1 MEPSEHHLTPPPPSK
16 VAARYTLPSL
26 YLIQS
31 VFQSL
36 YLVLFFSTVP
46 YPSQPAP
53 RIHSNCFLPESSK
66 LILQPT
72 EGKISKS
79 GKGAP
84 SRVSGTDNV

>member
-1 MEPSEHHLTPPPPSK
+1 MKGEEEYSPFKFFIMTKSRNTFSMKPSEHHLTPPPPSK

-46 YPSQPAP
+46 YPSQP
-53 RIHSNCFLPESSK
+53 E
-66 LILQPT
+66 
-72 EGKISKS
+72 
-79 GKGAP
+79 P
-84 SRVSGTDNV
+84 SLH

>member
-1 MEPSEHHLTPPPPSK
+1 MKPSEHHLTPPPPSK

-46 YPSQPAP
+46 YPSQPD
-53 RIHSNCFLPESSK
+53 
-66 LILQPT
+66 
-72 EGKISKS
+72 
-79 GKGAP
+79 P
-84 SRVSGTDNV
+84 SLH